1 MQLKN
6 EADRKKKR
14 LAQLNKT
21 RMDAKYNEYLN
32 QVSSLNEKKSYLNEY
47 RETLPFDEKKR
58 LIFEIT
64 QA

>member
-1 MQLKN
+1 VQLKN

-32 QVSSLNEKKSYLNEY
+32 QVSSLNEKKSYLSEY

>member
-32 QVSSLNEKKSYLNEY
+32 QVSSLNEKKSYLSEY